1 MSDIAERLL
10 AGEQRALSRLITLLE
25 RGDADAVAAMKAV
38 DARTGRAYTVG
49 ITGPPGAG
57 KSTIVDQLTQ
67 LARKGEST
75 VGIIAVDPTSPYS
88 GGAILGDR
96 IRMQRHYLDSG
107 VFIRSVATRGQSGGL
122 PRIVKSMVRALDAAG
137 TDIILVETVGVGQTE
152 LGIVSVADT
161 VLVALN
167 PESGDSIQTLKAGV
181 MEIADVFLVNKADRE
196 GAEQMATTVTGM
208 LQMSLT
214 SPEWN
219 PPVVLTTAHTGQGIE
234 NLWEKI
240 QDHRR
245 FQTTSGELEKRRGRQ
260 RKREFLEAIEEALAQ
275 RLREKVESDPD
286 LNATLEQVAAKETD
300 PYSAA
305 LHYLE
310 SSLFSADWLDAPSK

>member
-25 RGDADAVAAMKAV
+25 RGDVDAADAMKAI
-38 DARTGRAYTVG
+38 DGKTGRAYTVG

-57 KSTIVDQLTQ
+57 KSTIVDQLTY
-67 LARKGEST
+67 LARNGDST

-137 TDIILVETVGVGQTE
+137 IDLILVETVGVGQTE

-167 PESGDSIQTLKAGV
+167 PESGDAIQTLKAGV
-181 MEIADVFLVNKADRE
+181 MEIADIFLVNKADRA
-196 GAEQMATTVTGM
+196 GAEQMATAITGM
-208 LQMSLT
+208 LQMSETRLD
-214 SPEWN
+214 WN

-234 NLWEKI
+234 DLWEKI
-240 QDHRR
+240 QDHRK
-245 FQTTSGELEKRRGRQ
+245 FQTSSGALTRRRGLQ
-260 RKREFLEAIEEALAQ
+260 RKQEFLEAVEEALAQ
-275 RLREKVESDPD
+275 RLRDRVESDPD
-286 LNATLEQVAAKETD
+286 LNATLEQVAAKETE

-310 SSLFSADWLDAPSK
+310 SSLFSANWLNAPPQ